1 MFDRTVETICKKMQT
16 NFNHHFVPNLMT
28 INANIFEYNK
38 NNILG
43 ILIVLDCDLDP
54 YTSLLTQICLTRLY
68 GAYMQWIYD
77 TKLAQWIEN
86 NAPSAINEQ
95 YITGTIFHTRSGRFS
110 FPTPFNADHPFFFA
124 IIEKSSTTSMFQGRF
139 YL

>member
-1 MFDRTVETICKKMQT
+1 
-16 NFNHHFVPNLMT
+16 MT

-68 GAYMQWIYD
+68 GAYMQ
-77 TKLAQWIEN
+77 
-86 NAPSAINEQ
+86 
-95 YITGTIFHTRSGRFS
+95 
-110 FPTPFNADHPFFFA
+110 
-124 IIEKSSTTSMFQGRF
+124 
-139 YL
+139 